1 MYSFLHCSS
10 LDIRLFTYVISCS
23 LFAFLSPYSVFLFF
37 FFFFVFGVLFNFL
50 DYFSPIALRLLLLFA
65 FLVAQSLSF
74 HPIFTQNPLSTNLNY
89 NNSLPLSKYK
99 KYLALRVL
107 LFAFLVAQSLSFHPI
122 FTQNPLSTNLNY
134 NNSLPLSKYKK
145 YLALRVL
152 LLSEL
157 IRYCKIQII
166 TIQLQPHQYDFPL
179 KTRVANYLLTRLH
192 IL

>member
-107 LFAFLVAQSLSFHPI
+107 L
-122 FTQNPLSTNLNY
+122 
-134 NNSLPLSKYKK
+134 
-145 YLALRVL
+145 
-152 LLSEL
+152 LSEL
-157 IRYCKIQII
+157 IRYCKILRI

>member
-37 FFFFVFGVLFNFL
+37 FFFFVFGVFFNFL

-107 LFAFLVAQSLSFHPI
+107 L
-122 FTQNPLSTNLNY
+122 
-134 NNSLPLSKYKK
+134 LSK
-145 YLALRVL
+145 
-152 LLSEL
+152 L

>member
-1 MYSFLHCSS
+1 MSFLV
-10 LDIRLFTYVISCS
+10 LFSRSFRRI
-23 LFAFLSPYSVFLFF
+23 LFF
-37 FFFFVFGVLFNFL
+37 CFSFFFFVFGVLFNFL

-107 LFAFLVAQSLSFHPI
+107 L
-122 FTQNPLSTNLNY
+122 
-134 NNSLPLSKYKK
+134 
-145 YLALRVL
+145 
-152 LLSEL
+152 LSEL
-157 IRYCKIQII
+157 IIYCKILRI

-179 KTRVANYLLTRLH
+179 KTRVANYLLTRFH
-192 IL
+192 IF

>member
-1 MYSFLHCSS
+1 MSFLV
-10 LDIRLFTYVISCS
+10 LFSRSFRRI
-23 LFAFLSPYSVFLFF
+23 LFF
-37 FFFFVFGVLFNFL
+37 CFSFFFFVFGVLFNFL

-107 LFAFLVAQSLSFHPI
+107 L
-122 FTQNPLSTNLNY
+122 
-134 NNSLPLSKYKK
+134 
-145 YLALRVL
+145 
-152 LLSEL
+152 LSEL
-157 IRYCKIQII
+157 IRYCKILRI

>member
-1 MYSFLHCSS
+1 MSFLV
-10 LDIRLFTYVISCS
+10 LFSRSFRRI
-23 LFAFLSPYSVFLFF
+23 LFF
-37 FFFFVFGVLFNFL
+37 SFSFFFVFGVLFNFL

-107 LFAFLVAQSLSFHPI
+107 L
-122 FTQNPLSTNLNY
+122 
-134 NNSLPLSKYKK
+134 
-145 YLALRVL
+145 LR
-152 LLSEL
+152 EL

-192 IL
+192 IF

>member
-10 LDIRLFTYVISCS
+10 LDIRFFTYVISCS

-107 LFAFLVAQSLSFHPI
+107 L
-122 FTQNPLSTNLNY
+122 
-134 NNSLPLSKYKK
+134 
-145 YLALRVL
+145 
-152 LLSEL
+152 LSEL

>member
-107 LFAFLVAQSLSFHPI
+107 L
-122 FTQNPLSTNLNY
+122 
-134 NNSLPLSKYKK
+134 
-145 YLALRVL
+145 
-152 LLSEL
+152 LSEL

-179 KTRVANYLLTRLH
+179 KMRVANYLLTRLH

>member
-1 MYSFLHCSS
+1 MYFL
-10 LDIRLFTYVISCS
+10 LAL
-23 LFAFLSPYSVFLFF
+23 LFARYSPFYLCHFLFSFRVPFAVFCF
-37 FFFFVFGVLFNFL
+37 FLFLFLFVFGVLFNFL

-74 HPIFTQNPLSTNLNY
+74 HPNFTQNPLSTNLNY
-89 NNSLPLSKYK
+89 S
-99 KYLALRVL
+99 
-107 LFAFLVAQSLSFHPI
+107 
-122 FTQNPLSTNLNY
+122 
-134 NNSLPLSKYKK
+134 NSLPLSKYKK

-192 IL
+192 IF

>member
-1 MYSFLHCSS
+1 MSFLV
-10 LDIRLFTYVISCS
+10 LFSRSFCRI
-23 LFAFLSPYSVFLFF
+23 LFF
-37 FFFFVFGVLFNFL
+37 PFSFFFVFGVLFNFL
-50 DYFSPIALRLLLLFA
+50 DYFSPIALRLLLLF
-65 FLVAQSLSF
+65 S
-74 HPIFTQNPLSTNLNY
+74 
-89 NNSLPLSKYK
+89 
-99 KYLALRVL
+99 
-107 LFAFLVAQSLSFHPI
+107 FLVAQSLSFHPI

-179 KTRVANYLLTRLH
+179 KTRVANYFLTRLH
-192 IL
+192 IF

>member
-1 MYSFLHCSS
+1 MYFL
-10 LDIRLFTYVISCS
+10 LAL
-23 LFAFLSPYSVFLFF
+23 LFARYSPFYLCHFLFSLRVPFAVFCFFLFF
-37 FFFFVFGVLFNFL
+37 FCFVFGVLFNFL
-50 DYFSPIALRLLLLFA
+50 DYFSPIALRLLLLF
-65 FLVAQSLSF
+65 S
-74 HPIFTQNPLSTNLNY
+74 
-89 NNSLPLSKYK
+89 
-99 KYLALRVL
+99 
-107 LFAFLVAQSLSFHPI
+107 FLVAQSLSFHPI

-192 IL
+192 IF

>member
-107 LFAFLVAQSLSFHPI
+107 L
-122 FTQNPLSTNLNY
+122 
-134 NNSLPLSKYKK
+134 
-145 YLALRVL
+145 
-152 LLSEL
+152 LSEL

>member
-1 MYSFLHCSS
+1 MYFLLALLFARYSPFYLSFLV
-10 LDIRLFTYVISCS
+10 LFSRS
-23 LFAFLSPYSVFLFF
+23 FPRFLFF
-37 FFFFVFGVLFNFL
+37 SFSFFFVFGVLFNFL
-50 DYFSPIALRLLLLFA
+50 ERFSPIALRLL
-65 FLVAQSLSF
+65 
-74 HPIFTQNPLSTNLNY
+74 
-89 NNSLPLSKYK
+89 
-99 KYLALRVL
+99 L

-157 IRYCKIQII
+157 IRYCKILRI

-179 KTRVANYLLTRLH
+179 KMRVANYLLTRLH
-192 IL
+192 IF

>member
-1 MYSFLHCSS
+1 MSFLV
-10 LDIRLFTYVISCS
+10 LFSRSFRRI
-23 LFAFLSPYSVFLFF
+23 LFF
-37 FFFFVFGVLFNFL
+37 SFSFFFFVFGVLFNFL
-50 DYFSPIALRLLLLFA
+50 DYFSPIALRLLLLF
-65 FLVAQSLSF
+65 V
-74 HPIFTQNPLSTNLNY
+74 
-89 NNSLPLSKYK
+89 
-99 KYLALRVL
+99 
-107 LFAFLVAQSLSFHPI
+107 FLVAQSLSFHPI

>member
-1 MYSFLHCSS
+1 MYFLLALLFARYSPFYLSFLV
-10 LDIRLFTYVISCS
+10 LFSRS
-23 LFAFLSPYSVFLFF
+23 FPRFLFF
-37 FFFFVFGVLFNFL
+37 SFSFFFVFGVLFNFL
-50 DYFSPIALRLLLLFA
+50 ERFSPIALRLL
-65 FLVAQSLSF
+65 
-74 HPIFTQNPLSTNLNY
+74 
-89 NNSLPLSKYK
+89 
-99 KYLALRVL
+99 L

-157 IRYCKIQII
+157 IRYCKILRI

-179 KTRVANYLLTRLH
+179 KTRIANYLLTQLH
-192 IL
+192 IF

>member
-1 MYSFLHCSS
+1 MYFLLALLFARYSPFYLSFLV
-10 LDIRLFTYVISCS
+10 LFSRS
-23 LFAFLSPYSVFLFF
+23 FPRFLFF
-37 FFFFVFGVLFNFL
+37 SFSFFFVFGVLFNFL
-50 DYFSPIALRLLLLFA
+50 ERFSPIALRLL
-65 FLVAQSLSF
+65 
-74 HPIFTQNPLSTNLNY
+74 
-89 NNSLPLSKYK
+89 
-99 KYLALRVL
+99 L

-157 IRYCKIQII
+157 IRYCKILRI

-179 KTRVANYLLTRLH
+179 KTRIANYLLRRLH
-192 IL
+192 IF

>member
-37 FFFFVFGVLFNFL
+37 YFFFFVFGVLFNFL

-65 FLVAQSLSF
+65 FLVA
-74 HPIFTQNPLSTNLNY
+74 H
-89 NNSLPLSKYK
+89 
-99 KYLALRVL
+99 
-107 LFAFLVAQSLSFHPI
+107 SLSFHPI

-157 IRYCKIQII
+157 IRYCKILRI

-179 KTRVANYLLTRLH
+179 KTRIAN
-192 IL
+192 

>member
-37 FFFFVFGVLFNFL
+37 FFFFVFGVFFNFL
-50 DYFSPIALRLLLLFA
+50 DYFSPIALRLL
-65 FLVAQSLSF
+65 
-74 HPIFTQNPLSTNLNY
+74 
-89 NNSLPLSKYK
+89 
-99 KYLALRVL
+99 L

>member
-1 MYSFLHCSS
+1 MSFLV
-10 LDIRLFTYVISCS
+10 LFSRSFRRI
-23 LFAFLSPYSVFLFF
+23 LFF
-37 FFFFVFGVLFNFL
+37 SFSFFFFVFGVLFNFL

-107 LFAFLVAQSLSFHPI
+107 L
-122 FTQNPLSTNLNY
+122 
-134 NNSLPLSKYKK
+134 
-145 YLALRVL
+145 
-152 LLSEL
+152 LSEL
-157 IRYCKIQII
+157 IRYCKILRI

>member
-1 MYSFLHCSS
+1 MSFLV
-10 LDIRLFTYVISCS
+10 LFSRSFCRI
-23 LFAFLSPYSVFLFF
+23 LFF
-37 FFFFVFGVLFNFL
+37 PFSFFFVFGVLFNFL
-50 DYFSPIALRLLLLFA
+50 DYFSPIALRLLLLF
-65 FLVAQSLSF
+65 S
-74 HPIFTQNPLSTNLNY
+74 
-89 NNSLPLSKYK
+89 
-99 KYLALRVL
+99 
-107 LFAFLVAQSLSFHPI
+107 FLVAQSLSFHPI

-192 IL
+192 IF

>member
-1 MYSFLHCSS
+1 MYFLLALLFARYSPFYLSFLV
-10 LDIRLFTYVISCS
+10 LFSRS
-23 LFAFLSPYSVFLFF
+23 FPRFLFF
-37 FFFFVFGVLFNFL
+37 SFSFFFVFGVLFNFL
-50 DYFSPIALRLLLLFA
+50 ERFSPIALRLL
-65 FLVAQSLSF
+65 
-74 HPIFTQNPLSTNLNY
+74 
-89 NNSLPLSKYK
+89 
-99 KYLALRVL
+99 L

-157 IRYCKIQII
+157 IRYCKILRI

-179 KTRVANYLLTRLH
+179 KTRIANYLLTRLH
-192 IL
+192 IF

>member
-1 MYSFLHCSS
+1 MSFLV
-10 LDIRLFTYVISCS
+10 LFSRSFRRI
-23 LFAFLSPYSVFLFF
+23 LFF
-37 FFFFVFGVLFNFL
+37 SFSFFFVFGVLFNFL

-74 HPIFTQNPLSTNLNY
+74 HPIL
-89 NNSLPLSKYK
+89 
-99 KYLALRVL
+99 
-107 LFAFLVAQSLSFHPI
+107 
-122 FTQNPLSTNLNY
+122 TQNPLSTNLNY

-192 IL
+192 IF

>member
-37 FFFFVFGVLFNFL
+37 FFCFVFGVLFNFL
-50 DYFSPIALRLLLLFA
+50 DYFSPIALRLL
-65 FLVAQSLSF
+65 
-74 HPIFTQNPLSTNLNY
+74 
-89 NNSLPLSKYK
+89 
-99 KYLALRVL
+99 L

-179 KTRVANYLLTRLH
+179 KTWVANYLLTQLH

>member
-1 MYSFLHCSS
+1 MSFLV
-10 LDIRLFTYVISCS
+10 LFSRSFRRI
-23 LFAFLSPYSVFLFF
+23 LFF
-37 FFFFVFGVLFNFL
+37 SFPFFFVFGVLFNFL

-74 HPIFTQNPLSTNLNY
+74 HPIL
-89 NNSLPLSKYK
+89 
-99 KYLALRVL
+99 
-107 LFAFLVAQSLSFHPI
+107 
-122 FTQNPLSTNLNY
+122 TQNPLSTNLNY

-192 IL
+192 IF

>member
-1 MYSFLHCSS
+1 MSFLV
-10 LDIRLFTYVISCS
+10 LFSRSFRRI
-23 LFAFLSPYSVFLFF
+23 LFF
-37 FFFFVFGVLFNFL
+37 SFSFFFFVFGVLFNFL

-107 LFAFLVAQSLSFHPI
+107 L
-122 FTQNPLSTNLNY
+122 
-134 NNSLPLSKYKK
+134 
-145 YLALRVL
+145 
-152 LLSEL
+152 LSEL
-157 IRYCKIQII
+157 ITYCKILRI

>member
-1 MYSFLHCSS
+1 MSFLV
-10 LDIRLFTYVISCS
+10 LFSRSFRCI
-23 LFAFLSPYSVFLFF
+23 LFF
-37 FFFFVFGVLFNFL
+37 SFSFFVFVFGVLFNFL

-107 LFAFLVAQSLSFHPI
+107 LV
-122 FTQNPLSTNLNY
+122 
-134 NNSLPLSKYKK
+134 
-145 YLALRVL
+145 
-152 LLSEL
+152 SEL

-166 TIQLQPHQYDFPL
+166 TI
-179 KTRVANYLLTRLH
+179 
-192 IL
+192 

>member
-1 MYSFLHCSS
+1 MSFLV
-10 LDIRLFTYVISCS
+10 LFSRSFRRI
-23 LFAFLSPYSVFLFF
+23 LFF
-37 FFFFVFGVLFNFL
+37 SFSFFFFVFGVLFNFL

-107 LFAFLVAQSLSFHPI
+107 L
-122 FTQNPLSTNLNY
+122 
-134 NNSLPLSKYKK
+134 
-145 YLALRVL
+145 
-152 LLSEL
+152 LSEL
-157 IRYCKIQII
+157 IRYCKILRI

-179 KTRVANYLLTRLH
+179 KTRIANYLLTRLH
-192 IL
+192 IF